1 MLKQAWVLFIQRLL
15 SPGIRC
21 VTTSVCWLLLVCINL
36 FVGLFLPLQ
45 LFLFKLQLQHD
56 STQLHVQ
63 IVSSLQFP
71 LVVLT
76 NIQSMSERKNTVNK
90 TQSITALD
98 RPSCGL
104 AYMS

>member
-1 MLKQAWVLFIQRLL
+1 MLKQTWVLFIQRLL

-21 VTTSVCWLLLVCINL
+21 MIISVCRVLLTCVNL
-36 FVGLFLPLQ
+36 FVGLFPPLQ

-76 NIQSMSERKNTVNK
+76 NIQSMPERKNTADK
-90 TQSITALD
+90 TLD
-98 RPSCGL
+98 RPSCG
-104 AYMS
+104 STHTG